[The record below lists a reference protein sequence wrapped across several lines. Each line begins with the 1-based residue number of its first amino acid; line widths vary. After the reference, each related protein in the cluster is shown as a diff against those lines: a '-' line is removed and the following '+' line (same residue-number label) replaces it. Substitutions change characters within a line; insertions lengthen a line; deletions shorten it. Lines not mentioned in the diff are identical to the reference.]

1 MDKLKPLLSV
11 AGCACHMLLYEEMY
25 DELISALHKNR
36 KAKKK
41 TYTHEQL
48 CYVHHTS
55 TELNQV

>member
-41 TYTHEQL
+41 HTLTSNFVMYTIL
-48 CYVHHTS
+48 VLS
-55 TELNQV
+55 